1 MGVAWVNGHWLQ
13 IGIAIGAGLVIYLLL
28 SLLRRIA
35 LKHAQSTEGDMTLTH
50 IAGRV
55 IHKTKSLVL
64 AIIAVRLVAGY
75 AQPPAVIMQVVQFAF
90 TVAVVLQGAIWVR
103 EIVLGLIQR
112 RAAEGHNETLSNAMG
127 IIRLLISVALFAIA
141 GIEIGRAHV

>member
-1 MGVAWVNGHWLQ
+1 
-13 IGIAIGAGLVIYLLL
+13 
-28 SLLRRIA
+28 
-35 LKHAQSTEGDMTLTH
+35 MTLTH
-50 IAGRV
+50 SAGRV
-55 IHKTKSLVL
+55 IHKNKSLVL

-75 AQPPAVIMQVVQFAF
+75 AQPPAVIMQIVQFAF

-127 IIRLLISVALFAIA
+127 IIRSEEHTSELQSLMRTSYAVLCLKKKTT
-141 GIEIGRAHV
+141 RTKTCNHTTKHTTTY

>member
-1 MGVAWVNGHWLQ
+1 MRISDWSSDVC
-13 IGIAIGAGLVIYLLL
+13 
-28 SLLRRIA
+28 SSDLRRIA

-75 AQPPAVIMQVVQFAF
+75 AQPPEVIMQIVQFAF

-112 RAAEGHNETLSNAMG
+112 RAAAWHNETRSNAMG
-127 IIRLLISVALFAIA
+127 ITPLQRSKERA
-141 GIEIGRAHV
+141 GG

>member
-1 MGVAWVNGHWLQ
+1 MRISDWSSDVC
-13 IGIAIGAGLVIYLLL
+13 
-28 SLLRRIA
+28 SSDLRRIA

-75 AQPPAVIMQVVQFAF
+75 AQPPAVIMQIVQFAF

-112 RAAEGHNETLSNAMG
+112 RAAAGHNGTLSNAMG
-127 IIRLLISVALFAIA
+127 IIRPQ
-141 GIEIGRAHV
+141 IGRASGGERGGQNV